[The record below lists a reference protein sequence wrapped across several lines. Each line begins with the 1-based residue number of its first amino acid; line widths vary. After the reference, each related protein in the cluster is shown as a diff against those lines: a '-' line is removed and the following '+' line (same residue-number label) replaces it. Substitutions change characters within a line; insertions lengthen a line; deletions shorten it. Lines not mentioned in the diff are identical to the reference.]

1 MDWFFFGKSSFV
13 ATGNLIGR
21 DILQSFGM
29 SIGTSKVA
37 MNLKANHPASS
48 SKNRLCLLGVLFVFV
63 CRAAGAEPTARWSQD
78 QAETWRQKTGWLVG
92 CDFLP
97 STAINQLEMFQ
108 AETFDLPTIDRELGW
123 AQSLGFNAAR
133 VYLQDLLWQ
142 QDPKGFVK
150 RLDEFLAVAD
160 KHRIGIIFVLF
171 DSCWD
176 PFPKLGKQRDP
187 TPHVHNSGWVQS
199 PGADE
204 LRDAS
209 KVPVLR
215 EYVTGVVGA
224 FRADS
229 RVRLWDIWNE
239 PDNMNRPAY
248 VQQEPPDKVQLV
260 LPLLEQAFGWAR
272 EANPT
277 QPLSSGLW
285 IGTWP
290 DPEKLSP
297 TERVQISQSDVISF
311 HNYND
316 LASLSEAVNNLRRY
330 HRPLLCTEY
339 MSRGN
344 GSFFDPNL
352 AYLKAQGVAALNWG
366 LVDGKSQTIYP
377 WDSWTK
383 QYDREPSLWFHDIF
397 HRDGTPYREA
407 ERAYI
412 KEITQSEIV
421 FDGVDFAGWR
431 EPRGDWVVAD
441 SVSLDPGRPES
452 FALAA
457 GDGIMVNGRNGRTS
471 DLISEREFGDAELHV
486 EFCIPKHSN
495 SGVYLQGRYEI
506 QVYDSY
512 GIDHDAYPGI
522 ECGGIYPRWINDQN
536 VEGHSPR
543 LNASRPP
550 GQWQSF
556 DIQFRAP
563 RFDGDG
569 KKVSNAKVIRV
580 FHNGKV
586 VQENVELTGPTRSA
600 HWNDEKPLG
609 PILLQGD
616 HGPVAYRNVRL
627 KELQLN

>member
-1 MDWFFFGKSSFV
+1 
-13 ATGNLIGR
+13 
-21 DILQSFGM
+21 M
-29 SIGTSKVA
+29 SIGTSILA
-37 MNLKANHPASS
+37 MNLKANHSASPG
-48 SKNRLCLLGVLFVFV
+48 KNRLSWLGLLFVFV
-63 CRAAGAEPTARWSQD
+63 YGASSAEPGVRWSQD
-78 QAETWRQKTGWLVG
+78 QANSWRQKTGWLVG

-123 AQSLGFNAAR
+123 AQSLGFNAVR

-142 QDPKGFVK
+142 QDPKGFLK

-160 KHRIGIIFVLF
+160 KHGIGVIFVLF

-209 KVPVLR
+209 KVPVLKD
-215 EYVTGVVGA
+215 YVTGVVGA
-224 FRADS
+224 FRADA

-248 VQQEPPDKVQLV
+248 VQREPADKVQLV

-277 QPLSSGLW
+277 QPLTSGVW

-297 TERVQISQSDVISF
+297 TERVQITQSDVISF
-311 HNYND
+311 HNYNE

-421 FDGVDFAGWR
+421 FDGADFAGWR
-431 EPRGDWVVAD
+431 EPRGDWIVAD
-441 SVSLDPGRPES
+441 SVSLDPARPEA
-452 FALAA
+452 FALGA
-457 GDGIMVNGRNGRTS
+457 GDGIMVNGPNGRTS
-471 DLISEREFGDAELHV
+471 DLISEREFGDVELHV

-512 GIDHDAYPGI
+512 GIGHDAYPGI

-556 DIQFRAP
+556 DILFRAP

-569 KKVSNAKVIRV
+569 KKTSNAKVIRV

-586 VQENVELTGPTRSA
+586 VQENVELSGPTRGA
-600 HWNDEKPLG
+600 HWNDERPLG

-616 HGPVAYRNVRL
+616 HGPVAYRNIRL
-627 KELQLN
+627 KEAQLN